1 MEYKKIEME
10 NYMVVNKLY
19 FSYYKKMN
27 VTQILVSILIVYCI
41 IFPADKLNIKE
52 VILLLTLA
60 WGYLSDKKCFKIS
73 KYIFEYAI
81 VFPGILVVYAIL
93 RGVNIGSILSYAYVW
108 VYLLLLPIIL
118 KKQINIMN
126 PFLGA
131 TYFVAL
137 VIDFIMLTDVVGL
150 FSLSKNPVAIFFNS
164 MNELQGIGKGSLAT
178 FGYSIFYKSC
188 PLILI
193 TYGYFISR
201 KKYLFAA
208 PLLLS
213 MLACGTRANF
223 LMALFITALIPT
235 LCTEKISNKVLII
248 LLLVGAG
255 LYLLPRIYDQIVTL
269 NALKYDRSDLIKTSD
284 VKIIINNMK
293 NSISNFILGTG
304 VGSSFMSS
312 RGKLMTTFEMSYVD
326 YFRQVGL
333 CGFIIF
339 AHFLIKPLRVL
350 FEKERWLFICYVAY
364 LAVAFTNPLLV
375 TSTSFMLYLL
385 VYRSYML
392 DI

>member
-1 MEYKKIEME
+1 MAVNKVGSNYYKKI
-10 NYMVVNKLY
+10 
-19 FSYYKKMN
+19 N
-27 VTQILVSILIVYCI
+27 VTKVLVSILMMYCI

-52 VILLLTLA
+52 IILLLTLA
-60 WGYLSDKKCFKIS
+60 WGYLSDKECLKIS
-73 KYIFEYAI
+73 KYIFGYAI
-81 VFPGILVVYAIL
+81 VFPIILFVYAVL
-93 RGVNIGSILSYAYVW
+93 RGTNIGSTLSYVYVW
-108 VYLLLLPIIL
+108 VYLLLLPIVL
-118 KKQINIMN
+118 RKQVNIMT
-126 PFLGA
+126 PFIWA

-137 VIDFIMLTDVVGL
+137 VIDFIMLTDFIGI
-150 FSLSKNPVAIFFNS
+150 FSLTANPVAKFFNS

-193 TYGYFISR
+193 TYGYFIS
-201 KKYLFAA
+201 KKQYLLSV

-223 LMALFITALIPT
+223 LMALFITVAIPI
-235 LCTEKISNKVLII
+235 LCAEKTSNRALII
-248 LLLVGAG
+248 LLLVGVG
-255 LYLLPRIYDQIVTL
+255 LYLLPRIYDQMIAL
-269 NALKYDRSDLIKTSD
+269 NALKYDRSDSIKTSD
-284 VKIIINNMK
+284 VKIIVNSMK
-293 NSISNFILGTG
+293 NSILNFTFGTG

-326 YFRQVGL
+326 YFRQVGF
-333 CGFIIF
+333 CGIIIF
-339 AHFLIKPLRVL
+339 AHFLIKPLRIL

-392 DI
+392 YI